1 MNAKISKLVSLFLAM
16 LMLGISVGCNNSAEK
31 VNSEDSNKTSNES
44 INDAELEKLRGTT
57 VKFATWR
64 NPETDEDG
72 PVIKSFQEKYGIKVE
87 IVTVPQD
94 TYIMDLSGKIASGDS
109 PDIYFCN
116 ADFPGCLTVLQP
128 LEAAGLDFSDPIW
141 DQSMIKLSTVGGKPY
156 LVNTVGNIWNE
167 VDCVYYNKKLLENNN
182 ITTPEEY
189 YEQGKWTF
197 DAMTKVMTSV
207 KNLGSK
213 YIGGYFKVE
222 SLVGS
227 TGTNFYNWKDGEF
240 SNGINDDLTN
250 VMKYISN
257 SIKNGL
263 VKGTS
268 NENRDEFINGNVGIA
283 VTNAFGLK
291 KTGYW
296 SRMNPSSIGFT
307 FIPDYDET
315 HKAVSTGIFRGWG
328 LIKGAKNPKAAGLF
342 LRYYLDVNNYD
353 TATSFISEEA
363 ETFFF
368 KLTGIDTAEKN
379 PYMFV
384 GIENVT
390 GTPNQNYLDIA
401 KADPN
406 QVSQQLSSISN
417 VVDSNVKILNSA
429 INKKVAEN

>member
-1 MNAKISKLVSLFLAM
+1 MKSKIFKMLSFGLAV
-16 LMLGISVGCNNSAEK
+16 LMLGISVGCKNSGKDAK
-31 VNSEDSNKTSNES
+31 KDGSKTSGGAVA
-44 INDAELEKLRGTT
+44 DAELEKLRGTT
-57 VKFATWR
+57 VKFATWK

-72 PVIKSFQEKYGIKVE
+72 PVIKYFKEKYGINVE

-167 VDCVYYNKKLLENNN
+167 VDCVYYNKKLLERNN

-213 YIGGYFKVE
+213 YIGGYIKVE
-222 SLVGS
+222 SLLGS
-227 TGTNFYNWKDGEF
+227 TGTNFYNWKDGKF
-240 SNGINDDLTN
+240 LNGINDDLTN

-268 NENRDEFINGNVGIA
+268 NENRDEFLNGNVGIA
-283 VTNAFGLK
+283 VTNAYGLK

-296 SRMNPSSIGFT
+296 KKMDPSSIGFT
-307 FIPDYDET
+307 YLPDYDES
-315 HKAVSTGIFRGWG
+315 HKAVTTGLFRGWG
-328 LIKGAKNPKAAGLF
+328 LIKGSKNPKAAGAF

-353 TATSFISEEA
+353 TSSAFISEEA

-368 KLTGIDTAEKN
+368 KLTGADTSEKN

-390 GTPNQNYLDIA
+390 GTKNQDYLDIA

-406 QVSQQLSSISN
+406 QVSQKLSAISN
-417 VVDSNVKILNSA
+417 VVDSNVKILNTT
-429 INKKVAEN
+429 IDKKAAEK